1 MVVEEGMGPMW
12 LVAEMEVMEEYGS
25 IMQIWLDNGL
35 ATPVHSQWKKR
46 FRYTSIKTCILTFET

>member
-25 IMQIWLDNGL
+25 IMQI
-35 ATPVHSQWKKR
+35 
-46 FRYTSIKTCILTFET
+46 